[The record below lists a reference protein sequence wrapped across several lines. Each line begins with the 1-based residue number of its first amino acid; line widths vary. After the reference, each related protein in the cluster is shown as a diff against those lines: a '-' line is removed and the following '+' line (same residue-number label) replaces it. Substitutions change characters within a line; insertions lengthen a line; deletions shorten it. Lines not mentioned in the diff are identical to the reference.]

1 MDLQKF
7 IEIWSFIAIAI
18 CCTNYGYIIYAKTK
32 YVDEVSFRR
41 LFYMVL
47 LAFSFAA
54 EIALV
59 KSDII
64 RPENCLV
71 ILMIHTVLAI
81 IFLLWNSTTNYYSD
95 KEEMDDT
102 YLLLATYVGSETV
115 EKFKK
120 MSRSE
125 QITFLKT
132 ATMTLDGEPEVKE
145 SIDKDGHKVI
155 TTVIKTIEVPIV
167 EDQEDLKEWE
177 IILRKENQNG

>member
-7 IEIWSFIAIAI
+7 IEIWSFIAIVV
-18 CCTNYGYIIYAKTK
+18 CCIDYAYIIYKKTE
-32 YVDEVSFRR
+32 YMCETSFRR
-41 LFYMVL
+41 FFWVGL

-54 EIALV
+54 EMALV
-59 KSDII
+59 KSNII

-71 ILMIHTVLAI
+71 ILIIHTVLAI
-81 IFLLWNSTTNYYSD
+81 VFLLWNNTTNYYSD
-95 KEEMDDT
+95 KEEMDNT
-102 YLLLATYVGSETV
+102 YLLLATYVGSEAV
-115 EKFKK
+115 KKFKT

-132 ATMTLDGEPEVKE
+132 ATMTLDDEPEVKE
-145 SIDKDGHKVI
+145 SIDKDGRKVI

-167 EDQEDLKEWE
+167 EDQEELKEWE